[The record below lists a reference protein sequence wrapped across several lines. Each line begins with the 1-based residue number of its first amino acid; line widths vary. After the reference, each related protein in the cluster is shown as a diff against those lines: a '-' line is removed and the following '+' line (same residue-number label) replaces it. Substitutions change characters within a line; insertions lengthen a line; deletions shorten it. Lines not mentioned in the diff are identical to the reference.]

1 VNAFESEVHFQ
12 IFSSRFEFEF
22 QRILSLQIRIIFYLG
37 PSHRRKIGLLP
48 LLRDILQLIFPK
60 NCPGCDQT
68 LLKGE
73 GAVCLKC
80 LLEIGETHF
89 HECPEDNELYF
100 RLAGKV
106 PLAGAAALFYFDKRG
121 RFKRIIQ
128 ALKYGNNPQ
137 VGQFL
142 GQFYGD
148 KLRDASWICD
158 AEAIIPVPLH
168 RSRFAERGYNQ
179 SEMIGKGLSKALGIP
194 MVTDAL
200 VRSSKTKTQ
209 TKKSQTERWQNVED
223 AFEVRKVLTGKVILV
238 DDVVT
243 TGATL
248 EACIRE
254 LYAQP
259 TPPKAVYVLALGMA
273 RHG

>member
-1 VNAFESEVHFQ
+1 MELAWAW
-12 IFSSRFEFEF
+12 
-22 QRILSLQIRIIFYLG
+22 IRA
-37 PSHRRKIGLLP
+37 HKT

-60 NCPGCDQT
+60 NCPGCENT

-89 HECPEDNELYF
+89 HSAPQDNELYF

-106 PLAGAAALFYFDKRG
+106 PLDGAVALFYFDKRG

-128 ALKYGNNPQ
+128 ALKYGNRPQ

-142 GQFYGD
+142 GHFYGE
-148 KLRDASWICD
+148 KLSGIVAFSKADVIV
-158 AEAIIPVPLH
+158 PVPLH

-223 AFEVRKVLTGKVILV
+223 AFELRKPLGGKLILV

-259 TPPKAVYVLALGMA
+259 VPPEAVYVLALGMA